1 MRVVT
6 FYSYKG
12 GVGRTLALLNVA
24 ALLVR
29 KGHRVLIADFDLEA
43 PGLDAV
49 SGLVMPAG
57 PGRGVVEF
65 ISDYLAEG
73 KVPDA
78 RDYCTEAF
86 FRLPPEATPAST
98 EGQLWVMPAGDRA
111 DEVAYK
117 QRLSRISFAKL
128 YTERD
133 GFLLFEDLRSQWA
146 KSLGFD
152 YVLIDSRTGHTD
164 VGGICTRQ
172 LPDHV
177 VMVFFPNEQNLKG
190 IEAEVRLIREQPL
203 PAEIDAVMS
212 RIPKLDDHQQTIRD
226 FMSRAKSTL
235 NIGRILKVHAYDD
248 LKLLEDVVFSAD
260 GDSDGKQLSKDY
272 RSVTQAIL
280 IRNRSD
286 RKSVLATLKGGL
298 AKVRRVVGE
307 EGLSGWIRAIRE
319 FHRSDEVVLAAL
331 IVALRKSG
339 RGDEAAAVE
348 KQVHE
353 LTQTS
358 APARELVEGLR
369 LEDSNPIAAA
379 NLAAKVLKSS
389 RASVRAR
396 LDAFCLLCRVDPDAA
411 DRLQGLLG
419 NQPSSHKSVLR
430 RWESLSRCLGGMEAV
445 LRSLKPA
452 STADLLPRA
461 NCKLRS
467 LYFDR
472 SHSVVSGVSGV
483 SVLGRTRTLSIE
495 LAEAAIACGLP
506 LRPLLANPALMV
518 HWSPDEDEVE
528 VNRLPIE
535 PFTSLAKFGAWL
547 RVYSKRGFEE
557 APQPIKV
564 YAEVVLDG
572 DEEGPTEYGA
582 EEIDGSIWQVAGVP
596 DDADWSLKSFPAIAY
611 ALFGQTDLARQ
622 LVREI
627 DDAIASGEA
636 SANDYVMNCW
646 RMLNRPLSEL
656 RDDLIELAERRER
669 DVASLGKG
677 ESLKI
682 LEPPFGQRRAA
693 RS

>member
-29 KGHRVLIADFDLEA
+29 KGHQVLIADFDLEA

-190 IEAEVRLIREQPL
+190 IEAEVRLIREQPV
-203 PAEIDAVMS
+203 PAEIDAVIS
-212 RIPKLDDHQQTIRD
+212 RIPNLDDHQQTLRD

-235 NIGRILKVHAYDD
+235 NISRILKVHAYDD

-280 IRNRSD
+280 IRNRGD
-286 RKSVLATLKGGL
+286 RKCVLATLKGGL

-319 FHRSDEVVLAAL
+319 FHRSDEAVLAAL
-331 IVALRKSG
+331 IVDLRKSG
-339 RGDEAAAVE
+339 RGDEARSVE
-348 KQVHE
+348 KQVQE
-353 LTQTS
+353 LTETS
-358 APARELVEGLR
+358 ATARELAEALR
-369 LEDSNPIAAA
+369 LENSDPIAAA
-379 NLAAKVLKSS
+379 TLASKVLKS
-389 RASVRAR
+389 AQISVRGR
-396 LDAFCLLCRVDPDAA
+396 FEAFCLLCRVDPDAA
-411 DRLQGLLG
+411 DRLRGLLG

-430 RWESLSRCLGGMEAV
+430 RWESLSRCRGGMEVV
-445 LRSLKPA
+445 LRSLMPN
-452 STADLLPRA
+452 STADLLPKA
-461 NCKLRS
+461 GLKLRS
-467 LYFDR
+467 LHFGR
-472 SHSVVSGVSGV
+472 SHSMVSGV
-483 SVLGRTRTLSIE
+483 SVLGRSRTPSIE
-495 LAEAAIACGLP
+495 LAEAAIACGVP
-506 LRPLLANPALMV
+506 LRPLLANPDLVV
-518 HWSPDEDEVE
+518 HWSPDDNEVA

-535 PFTSLAKFGAWL
+535 PFRSLAKFGAWL
-547 RVYSKRGFEE
+547 RVYSKGGFE
-557 APQPIKV
+557 AGPQPIRLFV
-564 YAEVVLDG
+564 EVVLAY
-572 DEEGPTEYGA
+572 DEDGPTETGA
-582 EEIDGSIWQVAGVP
+582 QDIDGSIWQVAGVP

-622 LVREI
+622 LVRAI

-669 DVASLGKG
+669 DVAALGKG

-693 RS
+693 RN